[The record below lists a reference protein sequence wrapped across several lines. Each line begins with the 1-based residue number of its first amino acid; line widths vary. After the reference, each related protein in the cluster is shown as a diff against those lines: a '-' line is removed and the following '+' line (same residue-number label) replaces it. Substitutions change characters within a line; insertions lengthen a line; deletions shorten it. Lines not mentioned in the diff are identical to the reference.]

1 MASGSTYTISGGTNM
16 TGVVAGDVID
26 DADFN
31 NARAN
36 VDKLLGT
43 PADHTLGTYTASSI
57 YGINE
62 GGVGVNAASAGGLV
76 YADNATGGFKRLQ
89 DDVQLLCAF
98 YGITVRGDVGT
109 DKVDGNTITAATWTN
124 LMLNIQDVWNNR
136 FSAPSQV
143 GTVGTSVTRSATWA
157 TSIEQTMTA
166 TWASEA
172 ACRAWFNMGCG
183 IGIDPIINNTSGANT
198 QTTNWQSLYNAMG
211 TVVMGPSTTE
221 GASGTNAGKG
231 FYELGTSYTLLWTK
245 FGSGAYASNNIKI
258 YAKVNSTTNPTVV
271 DIKSVHADPYTAA
284 AAAAADGAIGADG
297 VPGTGDDA
305 TGYTD
310 VILNASSYMDIRTAI
325 RTATNRNISGI
336 DGVDYPT
343 WTSNAITGS

>member
-16 TGVVAGDVID
+16 VGVVAGDVID

-43 PADHTLGTYTASSI
+43 PSDHPLGTYTASSI

-98 YGITVRGDVGT
+98 YGITVRTNVGSDVT
-109 DKVDGNTITAATWTN
+109 SSTVVNATTWTN
-124 LMLNIQDVWNNR
+124 LMLNIQDVWNAR
-136 FSAPSQV
+136 FSAPSGTGIV
-143 GTVGTSVTRSATWA
+143 GTTQSSNSSWTTE
-157 TSIEQTMTA
+157 IEQTMTA
-166 TWASEA
+166 TWASES

-183 IGIDPIINNTSGANT
+183 VGVNSVVTGSGYNT
-198 QTTNWQSLYNAMG
+198 QTSNWASLLNAASSII
-211 TVVMGPSTTE
+211 MGPSTTE
-221 GASGTNAGKG
+221 GSSGTNAGLG
-231 FYELGTSYTLLWTK
+231 FYEMSTSYQLLWTK
-245 FGSGAYASNNIKI
+245 FGSGAYASNNLKV
-258 YAKVNSTTNPTVV
+258 YGKVNSTTNPTVV
-271 DIKSVHADPYTAA
+271 DIKSVFADPYTAA
-284 AAAAADGAIGADG
+284 AAAAADGAIGPDG

-305 TGYTD
+305 SGYTD
-310 VILNASSYMDIRTAI
+310 VVNDGSGIWNVRTAI
-325 RTATNRNISGI
+325 RTADNRNITGI

-343 WTSNAITGS
+343 WTKTSITGT

>member
-16 TGVVAGDVID
+16 VGVVAGDVID

-43 PADHTLGTYTASSI
+43 PSDHPLGTYTASSI

-98 YGITVRGDVGT
+98 YGITVRTNVGSDVT
-109 DKVDGNTITAATWTN
+109 SSTVVNATTWTN
-124 LMLNIQDVWNNR
+124 LMLNIQDVWNAR
-136 FSAPSQV
+136 FSAPS
-143 GTVGTSVTRSATWA
+143 TKAIVGTSQSSSSSWTTE
-157 TSIEQTMTA
+157 IEQTMTA
-166 TWASEA
+166 TWASES

-183 IGIDPIINNTSGANT
+183 VGVNSVVTGSGYNT
-198 QTTNWQSLYNAMG
+198 QTSNWASLLNAASSII
-211 TVVMGPSTTE
+211 MGPSTTE
-221 GASGTNAGKG
+221 GSSGTNAGLG
-231 FYELGTSYTLLWTK
+231 FYEMSTSYQLLWTK
-245 FGSGAYASNNIKI
+245 FGSGAYASNNLKV
-258 YAKVNSTTNPTVV
+258 YGKVNSTTNPTVV
-271 DIKSVHADPYTAA
+271 DIKSVFADPYTAA
-284 AAAAADGAIGADG
+284 AAAAADGAIGPDG

-305 TGYTD
+305 SGYTD
-310 VILNASSYMDIRTAI
+310 VVNDGSGIWNVRTAI
-325 RTATNRNISGI
+325 RTADNRNITGI

-343 WTSNAITGS
+343 WTKTSITGT